1 MNDIRIGWIGCG
13 VHATQMLLPQLLR
26 LPARVVALCDADA
39 ARLAGTAARY
49 GIAADRCFTDAQN
62 MLDTG
67 GFDAVGLAAGPLAH
81 EALAIAALDRGLPV
95 FAEKPPAPDLAGA
108 QRVAANAARAR
119 KPVVVGFMKR
129 HATANRVAGNL
140 LADPG
145 FGPRASVLGH
155 YLTAPTYFSGDPDY
169 TGFFLHHCVHAMDL
183 APWLA
188 GSPVTSVRARSH
200 EIASGKRIIH
210 AAFDFASGAIGTVA
224 MGTLQSRG
232 TPMEFWQVLGDHKR
246 VEVRNV
252 HEVRLYRHNP
262 FKAEDPAATLR
273 DGEDAM
279 VWEPNHTA
287 AADEDHKG
295 YRAILA
301 AFLARVRG
309 ENAAAPGIEDGVR
322 AMAVLEA
329 MVRSLESGEAEEVP
343 AGPC

>member
-1 MNDIRIGWIGCG
+1 MNDVKIGWIGCG
-13 VHATQMLLPQLLR
+13 VHATRMLLPQLLR

-39 ARLAGTAARY
+39 ARLADTAARY
-49 GIAADRCFTDAQN
+49 GIAATNRFTNARS
-62 MLDTG
+62 MLDAG
-67 GFDAVGLAAGPLAH
+67 GFDAVCLAAGPAAH
-81 EALAIAALDRGLPV
+81 EALSIAALDRGLPV
-95 FAEKPPAPDLAGA
+95 FVEKPPAPDLAGA
-108 QRVAANAARAR
+108 RRVAEAAARAR

-129 HATANRVAGNL
+129 HATANRIAGNL

-145 FGPRASVLGH
+145 FGLRASVLGH
-155 YLTAPTYFSGDPDY
+155 YLTAPTYFAGDVDY

-188 GSPVTSVRARSH
+188 GSPVTRVRARSH
-200 EIASGKRIIH
+200 EIAAGKRIIH
-210 AAFDFASGAIGTVA
+210 AEFDFASGAIGTVA

-232 TPMEFWQVLGDHKR
+232 TPMEFWQVLGDHRR

-262 FKAEDPAATLR
+262 FKAEDPSATLT

-309 ENAAAPGIEDGVR
+309 EDAAAPGIADGVR
-322 AMAVLEA
+322 AIAVLEA
-329 MVRSLESGEAEEVP
+329 MVRSLESGKVEEVA
-343 AGPC
+343 AGAC